1 MSYYTTIESYL
12 RTNSD
17 SEYLFDAFTQN
28 TFAFKKLTNE
38 SVDKNVYKIFG
49 LFVNAN
55 EIIKNQGFVNGIKY
69 FRNQNKHYKH
79 MFDSY
84 YGSNIYMLKE
94 DKIRKNTKIRI
105 MSIIGFVLIKDL
117 NLEHLIK
124 NELFFGNEYQRKQNK
139 KHFVKYFT
147 ENPLEK
153 VHFDYLIGQ
162 SGYVDSI
169 LDGKNNFFFENY
181 KAFITDY
188 LPTKQIITLEHT
200 IDSYFSGIN
209 RVKKLEL
216 GSVILSHK
224 LNHHYTLDKFF
235 KMVDKKHRKAFD
247 LEMAK
252 TIHLVINECRKIYE

>member
-1 MSYYTTIESYL
+1 MSYFTTIETYL
-12 RTNSD
+12 RENLD
-17 SEYLFDAFTQN
+17 SEYLFDAFTQS

-38 SVDKNVYKIFG
+38 NTDKNVYSIF
-49 LFVNAN
+49 LSFVNVN
-55 EIIKNQGFVNGIKY
+55 EIIKKQGFVNGIKF
-69 FRNQNKHYKH
+69 FRTNKNYKQS
-79 MFDSY
+79 FDSY

-105 MSIIGFVLIKDL
+105 MSIFGLVLIKDL
-117 NLEHLIK
+117 KLDHLIK

-153 VHFDYLIGQ
+153 IHFDNLIGQ

-169 LDGKNNFFFENY
+169 LTGQSNFFFENY

-188 LPTKQIITLEHT
+188 LPSKPIITLEHT

-252 TIHLVINECRKIYE
+252 TLNSVINECGKIYE